1 MTNTMME
8 LNVCPSTLEA
18 GYRSFSQR
26 ALKALFDGNHV
37 SHILPYYRPD
47 ARIFALDKGLFKEG
61 MDNCDTQTLSRT
73 DFEEFGRRIGLT
85 DRIIK
90 REIDRFCDEYAMLD
104 TLIDNSF
111 LSDALKQSY
120 RKSFKYRKATLK
132 G

>member
-1 MTNTMME
+1 
-8 LNVCPSTLEA
+8 
-18 GYRSFSQR
+18 
-26 ALKALFDGNHV
+26 
-37 SHILPYYRPD
+37 
-47 ARIFALDKGLFKEG
+47 